1 MTINEKLSQIQVRF
15 KSKKSRFNSFGK
27 YYFRSAEDILE
38 AIKPFNKELGVYV
51 TINEELVGT
60 EPVPVLKT
68 TATLCDGTSSV
79 SASALV
85 GVDLN
90 QKGMQTP
97 QQFGSASSYG
107 KKYALGNLFLID
119 DTQDSDATNNHGKD
133 KLTDISKAKTYIK
146 SGGSVDAIKL
156 AVSGFRTQYENANGY
171 EGTMYTGKA
180 PQTSKDVFR
189 SQAELVSAMSDRR
202 YDRDPAYRQDVIE
215 KLERSDNLSF

>member
-51 TINEELVGT
+51 TINEELVAS

-68 TATLCDGTSSV
+68 TATLCDGTNHV

-119 DTQDSDATNNHGKD
+119 DTQDSDATNNHGK
-133 KLTDISKAKTYIK
+133 TISAADFSRAKNYVK
-146 SGGSVDAIKL
+146 GGGKIDAIKQKYQL
-156 AVSGFRTQYENANGY
+156 
-171 EGTMYTGKA
+171 
-180 PQTSKDVFR
+180 TSA
-189 SQAELVSAMSDRR
+189 QEAEL
-202 YDRDPAYRQDVIE
+202 
-215 KLERSDNLSF
+215 KTL

>member
-1 MTINEKLSQIQVRF
+1 MTINDKLSQILVRF

-68 TATLCDGTSSV
+68 TATLCDGTSNV

-119 DTQDSDATNNHGKD
+119 DTQDSDATNNHGK
-133 KLTDISKAKTYIK
+133 TISAADFSRAKNYIK
-146 SGGSVDAIKL
+146 GGGKIDAIKQKYQL
-156 AVSGFRTQYENANGY
+156 
-171 EGTMYTGKA
+171 
-180 PQTSKDVFR
+180 TSA
-189 SQAELVSAMSDRR
+189 QEAEL
-202 YDRDPAYRQDVIE
+202 
-215 KLERSDNLSF
+215 KTL